1 MRYCWLKFRHHT
13 LARFVKK
20 SARYIFSMHCPIP
33 FHWLAWQS
41 YTFQYVFLPLSAF
54 AHYIWLSVYLR
65 AQSCMMDIKSSLY
78 LLGPPLHNY
87 QSTVLL
93 CMFVHAVIPV
103 AYIVEPYIVSN
114 TMCNLMVIHT
124 LYIQFIQSMWLAQW
138 SLSRSK
144 YIHKPNNN
152 SGNWSHMSNSLYTS
166 SGVQELSFW
175 SSPLSVN
182 TPTGEPSATVLT
194 CTRNPRNS
202 SPPDPDR
209 VTAQN
214 IEYWI

>member
-1 MRYCWLKFRHHT
+1 MDVLLLT
-13 LARFVKK
+13 EIQAP
-20 SARYIFSMHCPIP
+20 YISTICIEISPLHA
-33 FHWLAWQS
+33 LS
-41 YTFQYVFLPLSAF
+41 YSLPLTCMAELYVSIRF
-54 AHYIWLSVYLR
+54 SSTFCICTLYMTISILKSTKLYNGYI
-65 AQSCMMDIKSSLY
+65 KPGLY

-114 TMCNLMVIHT
+114 AMCDFCNLMVIHT

-152 SGNWSHMSNSLYTS
+152 SGN
-166 SGVQELSFW
+166 
-175 SSPLSVN
+175 
-182 TPTGEPSATVLT
+182 
-194 CTRNPRNS
+194 
-202 SPPDPDR
+202 
-209 VTAQN
+209 
-214 IEYWI
+214 